1 MKPDDIFPDR
11 IFSLTEL
18 LTDRPSFVINQ
29 NKYKTFSNF
38 LPIDQADKNS
48 IVYCSYIDR
57 KGFDVITNTNANIVL
72 AHLDLYN
79 LFKRD
84 FEDINKTI
92 LFYKNPKLA
101 FIRILN
107 QCFIFKSEAVID
119 KSAKI
124 DPAAKI
130 ANNVSIGTFA
140 VIGKCEIGANS
151 SIGAN
156 TIIYDST
163 KIGENV
169 KIGSSCDIGSE
180 GFGFVKDD
188 KGNLVRFPHIGG
200 VIIEDDVEI
209 FPFCDVSRGSLA
221 STIIRRGAKLSFQ
234 VHIAHNCDI
243 GKNCILTAAARVAG
257 SAKIKENC
265 VLGNGSVVRDK
276 VIVGK
281 NVHIGVGAV
290 VVKDIPDNV
299 TIVGNPAEEIE
310 LYTKMRRH
318 FKEYFK

>member
-1 MKPDDIFPDR
+1 MQPDDIFPDR
-11 IFSLTEL
+11 VFSLAGL
-18 LTDRPSFVINQ
+18 LTDRPPVVTNQ
-29 NKYKTFSNF
+29 DKYTTFSNF

-48 IVYCSYIDR
+48 IVYCSHIDH
-57 KGFDVITNTNANIVL
+57 KGFDAITNTNANIVL

-79 LFKRD
+79 LFKKD
-84 FEDINKTI
+84 FDGINKTI

-101 FIRILN
+101 YIRILN
-107 QCFIFKSEAVID
+107 QCFVFKAEAVID

-130 ANNVSIGTFA
+130 ANNVSIGAFA
-140 VIGKCEIGANS
+140 VIGKCEIGGNS
-151 SIGAN
+151 SIGTN
-156 TIIYDST
+156 TIIYGGT

-188 KGNLVRFPHIGG
+188 NGNLVRFPHIGG
-200 VIIEDDVEI
+200 VVIEDDVEI

-221 STIIRRGAKLSFQ
+221 NTIIRSGAKLSFQ

-243 GKNCILTAAARVAG
+243 GKNCILTASARVAG
-257 SAKIKENC
+257 SAKLKENC
-265 VLGNGSVVRDK
+265 VLGNGSIVRDK

-281 NVHIGVGAV
+281 NVHIGAGAV

-299 TIVGNPAEEIE
+299 TVVGNPAEEIE
-310 LYTKMRRH
+310 LYAKLRRH

>member
-1 MKPDDIFPDR
+1 MKPDDNFSDR
-11 IFSLTEL
+11 VFSLAEL
-18 LTDRPSFVINQ
+18 LTDPPSVVINQ
-29 NKYKTFSNF
+29 NKYTTFTNF
-38 LPIDQADKNS
+38 LPIDQSDKNS
-48 IVYCSYIDR
+48 IVFCSQIDR
-57 KGFDVITNTNANIVL
+57 QGFDTITNTNANIVL
-72 AHLDLYN
+72 AHVDLYN
-79 LFKRD
+79 LFRKD
-84 FEDINKTI
+84 FDDIHKTI

-107 QCFIFKSEAVID
+107 QCYALKAEAVID
-119 KSAKI
+119 ESAKI
-124 DPAAKI
+124 HPAAKI
-130 ANNVSIGTFA
+130 ASNISIGAFA
-140 VIGKCEIGANS
+140 VIGKCEIGVNS

-156 TIIYDST
+156 TIIYDET

-169 KIGSSCDIGSE
+169 KIGSSCNIGSQ

-188 KGNLVRFPHIGG
+188 RGNLISFPHIGG

-209 FPFCDVSRGSLA
+209 FPFCDVSRGSLTN
-221 STIIRRGAKLSFQ
+221 TIIRKGAKLSFQ

-257 SAKIKENC
+257 SAIINENC
-265 VLGNGSVVRDK
+265 VLGNGSIVRDK

-281 NVHIGVGAV
+281 NVNIGAGAV

-310 LYTKMRRH
+310 QYKKMRRH
-318 FKEYFK
+318 FKKYFK